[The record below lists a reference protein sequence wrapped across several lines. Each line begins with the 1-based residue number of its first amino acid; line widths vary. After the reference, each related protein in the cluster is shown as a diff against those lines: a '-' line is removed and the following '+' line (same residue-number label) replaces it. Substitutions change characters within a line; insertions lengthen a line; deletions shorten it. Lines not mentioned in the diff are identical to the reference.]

1 MVTTS
6 IGIFEELSIGDCV
19 TVGVPDPDL
28 GELDF
33 CRVYGVIMEIKNG
46 AYQIGTKDG
55 IIKGWFQRPD
65 LIKSGNSN
73 TKIDDVLRDK
83 SLCLR
88 DVGKKQS
95 ITGGQGVKKCNC
107 KAAKKRCQTAKC
119 NCFKGNVKCGSRCH
133 SNLDCLNKNDE

>member
-1 MVTTS
+1 MNS
-6 IGIFEELSIGDCV
+6 LRAIFLALVIV
-19 TVGVPDPDL
+19 L
-28 GELDF
+28 LF
-33 CRVYGVIMEIKNG
+33 VYQIQIWANSTFAEFMEIKIIMEIKNG

-73 TKIDDVLRDK
+73 TKIDYVLRDK